1 MVQKNVYVDFNL
13 NKQALIAAK
22 VYPLST
28 VNRTALN
35 SGLGPGD
42 AGLMVWDTDLNTLYA
57 WNGTAW
63 TTAVSTISG
72 AMSFKGG
79 IAASANA
86 PTSPNTGDTYVFTS
100 AGTLNGTWNPV
111 DTVAIG
117 DQAIWDGGASV
128 WRYIQ
133 GNVVSASTSVEGTIQ
148 LATQTE
154 VSTGTNAVKAVTP
167 STLAGY
173 APDSALT
180 ARLVR
185 RVVTNITSLVAGT
198 PQTVTHN
205 LALANQNDLSVQCW
219 QGGALVDLAVTSSSA
234 NAIAVAS
241 NVTLSNVRV
250 VCEG

>member
-1 MVQKNVYVDFNL
+1 MAQRHAYVDLNL

-28 VNRTALN
+28 ANRTAL
-35 SGLGPGD
+35 SLGSSD
-42 AGLMVWDTDLNTLYA
+42 AGLLAWDTDLNELYA

-63 TTAVSTISG
+63 VRAVTTITG
-72 AMSFKGG
+72 AMTFRGG
-79 IAASANA
+79 IAASANPPSTPA
-86 PTSPNTGDTYVFTS
+86 NGDTYVFTS
-100 AGTLNGTWNPV
+100 AGTLNGTWSPV

-117 DQAIWDGGASV
+117 DQAIWDSAASV

-154 VSTGTNAVKAVTP
+154 VSTGTNAQKAVTP

-173 APDSALT
+173 VPDNALT
-180 ARLVR
+180 ARLTR
-185 RVVTNITSLVAGT
+185 RFATNITSLVVGT

-205 LALANQNDLSVQCW
+205 LNLANQNDVVVECW
-219 QGGALVDLAVTSSSA
+219 QGGLKVELAVSSSSA
-234 NAIAVAS
+234 NAVIVES
-241 NVTLSNVRV
+241 NVALSNVRV
-250 VCEG
+250 ICEG

>member
-1 MVQKNVYVDFNL
+1 VAQRNTYVDVNF

-22 VYPLST
+22 IYPLST
-28 VNRTALN
+28 ANRTAL
-35 SGLGPGD
+35 SLVSGD

-63 TTAVSTISG
+63 VTAVAIAAGGMT
-72 AMSFKGG
+72 FRGG

-86 PTSPNTGDTYVFTS
+86 PTSPVNGDLYVFTS
-100 AGTLNGTWNPV
+100 AGTLNGTWSPI

-117 DQAIWDGGASV
+117 DQAVWDSVATV

-133 GNVVSASTSVEGTIQ
+133 GNVVAASTSVAGLVS

-154 VSTGTNAVKAVTP
+154 VNTGTDAQKAVTP
-167 STLAGY
+167 STLSGY
-173 APDSALT
+173 APDNALT
-180 ARLVR
+180 ARPVR
-185 RVVTNITSLVAGT
+185 RTATNITSLAAAT

-205 LALANQNDLSVQCW
+205 LNLANQNDLTVACW
-219 QGGALVDLAVTSSSA
+219 QGSAKIELAIASSSA
-234 NAIAVAS
+234 NAISVES
-241 NVTLSNVRV
+241 NVALSNVRV